1 MLSYIPQH
9 YITVPCLKDV
19 FCAAINIH
27 LYILQIFILLNKFC
41 NKLADTEGHHGQ
53 LEGEHPLLLFI

>member
-1 MLSYIPQH
+1 MFFVMICKIL
-9 YITVPCLKDV
+9 V
-19 FCAAINIH
+19 FFLMEYIH